1 MAAANMPKPLCHAF
15 VDEPHTVVIELTQ
28 KVTCAQCRELG
39 KVLGKAGFT
48 GNFVGGDVAELARLG
63 AMKKREDQQKIQGGN
78 AQA

>member
-1 MAAANMPKPLCHAF
+1 MPNSKRAVCHAF
-15 VDEPHTVVIELTQ
+15 KDEPHTVVIELTQ
-28 KVTCAQCRELG
+28 KVTCEQCRELG

-63 AMKKREDQQKIQGGN
+63 AVKKREDLQKIQGGN